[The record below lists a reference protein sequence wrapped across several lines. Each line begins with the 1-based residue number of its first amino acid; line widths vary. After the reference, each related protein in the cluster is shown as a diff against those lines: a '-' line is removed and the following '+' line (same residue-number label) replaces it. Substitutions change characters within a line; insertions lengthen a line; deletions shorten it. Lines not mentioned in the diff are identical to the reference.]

1 MTYAALST
9 GTHIVVGDGK
19 KALILFNEGTALV
32 PVLTVE
38 TVLHQANPP
47 NHEVGTDR
55 PGRVFASFGRR
66 SGSAEPVDWHQLA
79 EDRFAHDIIAGLV
92 ELAKREKL
100 KRMVIVAPP
109 RTLAELRRIMPD
121 EFSKLIVAEI
131 HKDLTKH
138 AVKDI
143 AQHLMEEMAA

>member
-1 MTYAALST
+1 MTYAALAT

-19 KALILFNEGTALV
+19 KALILLNEGTAIL

-38 TVLHQANPP
+38 AVLEHSDPRNQ
-47 NHEVGTDR
+47 ELESDR
-55 PGRVFASFGRR
+55 PGRVFASIGPR

-79 EDRFAHDIIAGLV
+79 EDRFAHDIIAGLM

-100 KRMVIVAPP
+100 KRLVIVAPP
-109 RTLAELRRIMPD
+109 RTLAELRRAMPD
-121 EFSKLIVAEI
+121 EFSKLIVAEL

-138 AVKDI
+138 SVKDI
-143 AQHLMEEMAA
+143 THHLMAEMAA